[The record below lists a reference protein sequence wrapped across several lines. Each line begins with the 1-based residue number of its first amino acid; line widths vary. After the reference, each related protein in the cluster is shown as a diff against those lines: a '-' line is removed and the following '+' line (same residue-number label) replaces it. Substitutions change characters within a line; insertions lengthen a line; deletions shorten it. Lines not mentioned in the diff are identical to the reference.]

1 MATPS
6 LKLATGDRLPFVGLG
21 SWKLPKPRAA
31 EVVVEAIRA
40 GYRHFDC
47 ACDYGNEAEIGD
59 GLSAAMQQGLCCR
72 EDLWITSKLWNTYH
86 ARPHV
91 RPAVERS
98 LRDLKL
104 DYLDLYLMH
113 FPIALKFVP
122 FDVRYPPEW
131 FHDPA
136 AEQPRMEPATVP
148 ISETWGAMEELV
160 AAGLVRNIGV
170 CHFGVSL
177 LRDLLSYAKIR
188 PAVLQTELHPSLTQ
202 DKLLRFCQ
210 ESQIAMIAFSPLGAE
225 SYVPI
230 GMAQP
235 AESVLNQLAVREAA
249 QRHSKTP
256 AQIVLRFGVQR
267 GYAIVPK
274 TQRSERLAENL
285 ALFEF
290 ELSPAEM
297 QAIAALNRGRRF
309 NDPGDFCEKA
319 FHTYFPI
326 YE

>member
-1 MATPS
+1 
-6 LKLATGDRLPFVGLG
+6 
-21 SWKLPKPRAA
+21 
-31 EVVVEAIRA
+31 
-40 GYRHFDC
+40 
-47 ACDYGNEAEIGD
+47 
-59 GLSAAMQQGLCCR
+59 
-72 EDLWITSKLWNTYH
+72 
-86 ARPHV
+86 
-91 RPAVERS
+91 
-98 LRDLKL
+98 
-104 DYLDLYLMH
+104 
-113 FPIALKFVP
+113 
-122 FDVRYPPEW
+122 
-131 FHDPA
+131 
-136 AEQPRMEPATVP
+136 
-148 ISETWGAMEELV
+148 
-160 AAGLVRNIGV
+160 
-170 CHFGVSL
+170 
-177 LRDLLSYAKIR
+177 
-188 PAVLQTELHPSLTQ
+188 
-202 DKLLRFCQ
+202 
-210 ESQIAMIAFSPLGAE
+210 
-225 SYVPI
+225 VPI

-235 AESVLNQLAVREAA
+235 ADSVLNQLAVREAA